1 MMLSRARGREGT
13 FKLVSNYKPEGDQ
26 PAAIDALT
34 RNVLE
39 GVRHQVLLGVT
50 GSGKTF
56 TMANVIA
63 RTNRPTLVMAPNKT
77 LAAQLY
83 NEFKS
88 LFPDNAVRYFVS
100 YYDYYQPEAYVP
112 STDTYI
118 EKDASINDEIDKL
131 RHSATK
137 ALLERNDVLIVAS
150 VSCIYGLGEPEVYFE
165 LMVFLE
171 EGQRVERDRILR
183 KLVDIQYQRNDYD
196 FHRGTFRVRGDT
208 VEVFPAYEENRAV
221 RIEFFGDEVEALY
234 EIDALRGKVV
244 RKLQSVAIYPASH
257 YVTTSDR
264 MENAVA
270 NIREE
275 LRERLEFFRGNN
287 QLLEAQRLEQ
297 RTMYDLELLAE
308 MGFCPGIENY
318 SRHLT
323 GRLPG
328 QPPPTLLD
336 YFPKDSLYFI
346 DESHV
351 TIPQLGGMYRGDRSR
366 KGTLVEYGFRL
377 PSALDNRPLNF
388 EEWESKTNQVIYVSA
403 TPGDYELQKSGG
415 LVVEQLI
422 RPTGLVDPDIEV
434 CKAGTQVDDLLEEI
448 RKRVAVKERVLVT
461 CLTKKMAED
470 LTDYYHDLGVRVRYL
485 HSDIE
490 TIERV
495 EIIRS
500 LRKGDFD
507 VLVGINLLR
516 EGLDIPEVSLV
527 AILDADKEGYLRS
540 ARSLIQTIGR
550 AARNVNGKVIMYADT
565 MTDSMRRAI
574 DETNRRR
581 QKQLAYNQKHGI
593 TPSTVRKAID
603 ASLVEMYSPEWA
615 VVPEVEEKAGET
627 GDEAVPPHELP
638 DLISELRREM
648 MEAAEELEYE
658 RAAELRDRIKR
669 LERKVFGLDTP
680 VAERAVARPR
690 LTSDAV
696 NHRGGKRGR
705 VSRAP
710 GEAGT
715 HASEAA
721 RGRLEKHK
729 VPGISEVGLDTR
741 KRRKGAGA
749 ATGLAAGAKSTAT
762 LRQGKLKLVPDQPK
776 D

>member
-1 MMLSRARGREGT
+1 MLSLARGKEGV
-13 FKLVSNYKPEGDQ
+13 FRLVSNYRPQGDQ
-26 PAAIDALT
+26 PAAIEALAQ
-34 RNVLE
+34 NIVDDVE
-39 GVRHQVLLGVT
+39 HQVLLGVT

-63 RTNRPTLVMAPNKT
+63 KVNRPTLVIAPNKT

-137 ALLERNDVLIVAS
+137 ALLERNDTLIVAS

-165 LMVFLE
+165 MLVFLE
-171 EGQRVERDRILR
+171 EGQTIERDRVLR

-208 VEVFPAYEENRAV
+208 VEVFPAYEESRAV
-221 RIEFFGDEVEALY
+221 RVEFFGDEVEALY
-234 EIDALRGKVV
+234 EIDPLRGKII
-244 RKLQSVAIYPASH
+244 RKLQSIAIYPASH

-264 MENAVA
+264 MEIAVK

-275 LRERLEFFRGNN
+275 LKERLEFFRSQNR
-287 QLLEAQRLEQ
+287 LLEAQRLEQ
-297 RTMYDLELLAE
+297 RTLYDLELLAE

-323 GRLPG
+323 GRSPG

-336 YFPKDSLYFI
+336 YFPKNYLCFI

-366 KGTLVEYGFRL
+366 KETLVEFGFRL

-388 EEWESKTNQVIYVSA
+388 EEWEGLTKQVMYVSA
-403 TPGDYELQKSGG
+403 TPGDFELKKSGG
-415 LVVEQLI
+415 LVIEQLI
-422 RPTGLVDPDIEV
+422 RPTGLIDPEIEV
-434 CKAGTQVDDLLEEI
+434 RKAGTQVDDLLDEI
-448 RKRVAVKERVLVT
+448 RKRVEHNERVLVT

-500 LRKGDFD
+500 LRKGEFD

-516 EGLDIPEVSLV
+516 EGLDLPEVSLV

-550 AARNVNGKVIMYADT
+550 AARNLNGKVITYADV
-565 MTDSMRRAI
+565 MTASMKMAI
-574 DETNRRR
+574 DETYRRR
-581 QKQLAYNQKHGI
+581 AKQVAYNEANGI
-593 TPSTVRKAID
+593 TPTTIVKAID

-615 VVPEVEEKAGET
+615 VVPEIDAPKK
-627 GDEAVPPHELP
+627 GDEEYVPPHELP
-638 DLISELRREM
+638 DHITELRRQM
-648 MEAAEELEYE
+648 MEAADKLEYE

-669 LERKVFGLDTP
+669 LERQVFGMD
-680 VAERAVARPR
+680 RPPGPAPLPAGTAHSR
-690 LTSDAV
+690 PSD
-696 NHRGGKRGR
+696 
-705 VSRAP
+705 
-710 GEAGT
+710 T
-715 HASEAA
+715 HASGGAGSHPA
-721 RGRLEKHK
+721 RPMR
-729 VPGISEVGLDTR
+729 GLRNGDQS
-741 KRRKGAGA
+741 KGASEPEKQGIA
-749 ATGLAAGAKSTAT
+749 AQPRSRAHNGRGKDVNGKSGRASSPK
-762 LRQGKLKLVPDQPK
+762 QGRLKLVPDRP